1 MDPYLYLCTS
11 DTFFGFDGHSLI
23 YKTINSDQLSEPH
36 LFDTADSRVFSEE
49 ETSWPYWS
57 REHT

>member
-1 MDPYLYLCTS
+1 MILIYPLRTH
-11 DTFFGFDGHSLI
+11 FRFDGHSLI
-23 YKTINSDQLSEPH
+23 YNAINSDQLSEPH
-36 LFDTADSRVFSEE
+36 LFDTRDSQVFGEK